1 MCYTNRCKW
10 EYRHGQFRGECR
22 LPYNHLCPEEEKE
35 EEKDKNSPAEIL
47 CCKCGRF
54 LSKPGKQKKLFKNGL
69 CYNCE
74 LANRRRE

>member
-1 MCYTNRCKW
+1 
-10 EYRHGQFRGECR
+10 
-22 LPYNHLCPEEEKE
+22 LCPEEEKE